1 MIGSLIMYVLLMGML
16 LAIFDT
22 QVLAAFRRRREMGTL
37 MALGMLRSQIIGLF
51 TLEAPAMARWL

>member
-1 MIGSLIMYVLLMGML
+1 MYVLLMGML